1 MSVHGRKPFRRVRRS
16 AFTLIE
22 LLLVLVILA
31 VLAAIVVPKF
41 TGRTDD
47 AKIGAAKATVRL
59 IEGSLD
65 QFELDN
71 GRYPT
76 SEEGIRALLEMPA
89 NVTNW
94 KGPYFKGEL
103 KDPWGNE
110 FVYRYPGTVNTNG
123 PDVLSLGKDGKE
135 GGGDDL
141 GNWSAELNP
150 K

>member
-1 MSVHGRKPFRRVRRS
+1 MSVHSRTQVRRVRRS

-47 AKIGAAKATVRL
+47 AKIGAAKTTVRT
-59 IEGSLD
+59 IEGALD
-65 QFELDN
+65 LFEQDN

-76 SEEGIRALLEMPA
+76 TEEGIRALIEMPA

-94 KGPYFKGEL
+94 KAPYFKGDT

-110 FVYRYPGTVNTNG
+110 YGYRYPGTVNTHG
-123 PDVLSLGKDGKE
+123 PDVFSFGKDGKE

-141 GNWSAELNP
+141 GNWVTET

>member
-1 MSVHGRKPFRRVRRS
+1 MSVNRRNRNRLVRRS

-47 AKIGAAKATVRL
+47 AKAGAAKTTVRT

-65 QFELDN
+65 QFELDT

-76 SEEGIRALLEMPA
+76 SEEGIRALLEVPA

-110 FVYRYPGTVNTNG
+110 YVYRYPGTVNTNG
-123 PDVLSLGKDGKE
+123 PDIFSMGKDGKE
-135 GGGDDL
+135 GGEGSDADI
-141 GNWSAELNP
+141 GNWTTN
-150 K
+150 

>member
-1 MSVHGRKPFRRVRRS
+1 MSANRRNPYRSTRRS

-31 VLAAIVVPKF
+31 VLAAIVVPKLA
-41 TGRTDD
+41 GRTDD
-47 AKIGAAKATVRL
+47 SKAVAAKSTVRT

-94 KGPYFKGEL
+94 KGPYFKGDL
-103 KDPWGNE
+103 RDPWGNE
-110 FVYRYPGTVNTNG
+110 YIYRYPGTVNPNG
-123 PDVLSLGKDGKE
+123 PDVFSIGKDGKE
-135 GGGDDL
+135 GGDDDL
-141 GNWSAELNP
+141 GNWVIQ
-150 K
+150 KQ

>member
-1 MSVHGRKPFRRVRRS
+1 MSRIGRNVRPVRRS

-47 AKIGAAKATVRL
+47 AKIGAAKATIRT
-59 IEGSLD
+59 IEGAMD
-65 QFELDN
+65 QFELDT

-76 SEEGIRALLEMPA
+76 SEEGIRALLEPPA

-94 KGPYFKGEL
+94 KGPYFKGDL

-110 FVYRYPGTVNTNG
+110 YAYRYPGTINPNG
-123 PDVLSLGKDGKE
+123 VDIFSFSKDGKE
-135 GGGDDL
+135 GNDDF
-141 GNWSAELNP
+141 GNWTEQ